1 MRIAILG
8 HGRVGGA
15 LATHLAGL
23 GEQVVLGL
31 DPQRRDTSGPLRE
44 RMPQLE
50 VAPATEAV
58 ADADVVVLAVPFRA
72 VHDVLTPLRDALDGR
87 VLVDAT
93 NAVGPGFT
101 HGAGDGRSA
110 AEVVASLAPT
120 ARVVKAFSIYGAEN
134 YAGPPRAAG
143 AHPPAQ
149 RNAAGDDAPHH
160 PGAGPPRAAGDIRPA
175 MLIAGDD
182 DAAKHVVAGLL
193 DRMGWDPVDTGPL
206 AQALHLEHLTLLWLR
221 MVRGGDRPA
230 TLTWAV
236 LGG

>member
-44 RMPQLE
+44 RMPRLE
-50 VAPATEAV
+50 VAPATQAV
-58 ADADVVVLAVPFRA
+58 ARADVVVLAVPFRA
-72 VHDVLTPLRDALDGR
+72 VHEVLTPLRDALDGR

-134 YAGPPRAAG
+134 YAAPPRTTG
-143 AHPPAQ
+143 
-149 RNAAGDDAPHH
+149 G
-160 PGAGPPRAAGDIRPA
+160 IRPA

-182 DAAKHVVAGLL
+182 DAAKGDVAGLL

-236 LGG
+236 LDG

>member
-1 MRIAILG
+1 
-8 HGRVGGA
+8 
-15 LATHLAGL
+15 
-23 GEQVVLGL
+23 
-31 DPQRRDTSGPLRE
+31 
-44 RMPQLE
+44 
-50 VAPATEAV
+50 ATEAV
-58 ADADVVVLAVPFRA
+58 AGADLVILAVPFRA
-72 VHDVLTPLRDALDGR
+72 VHEVLTPLRGALEGR

-120 ARVVKAFSIYGAEN
+120 ARVVKAFSIYGAEI

-143 AHPPAQ
+143 
-149 RNAAGDDAPHH
+149 DV
-160 PGAGPPRAAGDIRPA
+160 RPA

-182 DAAKHVVAGLL
+182 DAAKQVVAGLL

>member
-15 LATHLAGL
+15 LAIHLAAL
-23 GEQVVLGL
+23 GEQVVLAL

-44 RMPQLE
+44 RVPQLE
-50 VAPATEAV
+50 AAPARDAV
-58 ADADVVVLAVPFRA
+58 ADADLVVLAVPFRA
-72 VHDVLTPLRDALDGR
+72 VHDVLTPLREALAGR

-110 AEVVASLAPT
+110 AEVVASLAPG

-134 YAGPPRAAG
+134 FAGPPRTAG
-143 AHPPAQ
+143 
-149 RNAAGDDAPHH
+149 G
-160 PGAGPPRAAGDIRPA
+160 IRPA

-182 DAAKHVVAGLL
+182 DAAKADVAGLL

>member
-15 LATHLAGL
+15 LATHLVGL
-23 GEQVVLGL
+23 GEQVVLAL

-50 VAPATEAV
+50 VAPASEAV
-58 ADADVVVLAVPFRA
+58 AEADVVVLAVPFRA

-120 ARVVKAFSIYGAEN
+120 AQVVKAFSIYGAEN
-134 YAGPPRAAG
+134 YAGPPPATAG
-143 AHPPAQ
+143 
-149 RNAAGDDAPHH
+149 
-160 PGAGPPRAAGDIRPA
+160 IRPA

-182 DAAKHVVAGLL
+182 DAAKRAVAGLL